1 MDKDLRKLLAEAER
15 QGFEWKTTKR
25 GHINV
30 SRNGAWVTTFAGT
43 ASDHRSMRNG
53 LAHMK
58 RAGFQW
64 PPKR

>member
-1 MDKDLRKLLAEAER
+1 MNKDLRKVLREAER
-15 QGFEWKTTKR
+15 QGFEIVTRKS
-25 GHINV
+25 GHIEI
-30 SRNGAWVTTFAGT
+30 RKDGQRVTTFAGT